1 MNDIRAGLRSAI
13 PVACCVLA
21 AAVARLPGIAGRS
34 LWGDEAYSLA
44 FAGQDAGRIVS
55 VSVFGAADVHPP
67 LYYLLLKA
75 WGALFGGSDAAARSL
90 SLVLGCVAVAGVYLL
105 GRQLLGRAGAL
116 AAGLIAALSPCFVQ
130 SGGEVRMYSLLGAA
144 AVFAHLAFARLSG
157 AGDFRRG
164 GKGGGGG
171 AADAALWAA
180 ACLAGIY
187 THHLGWL
194 VPLSHWGF
202 LCWRRL
208 AGGESPPSLLP
219 RLFRLQALVILLAA
233 PVLAGF
239 LRQAGTRA
247 FIFDSPP
254 ALVKKLAGVYLHFS
268 MGYHFANF
276 GRQAARAILADPLSA
291 ALLGAAALGAAYFLF
306 RAAASGGEP
315 EGRGMALAAAVLLI
329 PVVFGAVFF
338 QLNLGARYLS
348 AAAPGFVILIARG
361 VTARGRGRLFW
372 PAALLLAAANI
383 VSLGTAWRLPTDVV
397 HREDWQGL
405 AAHLEARVRSGE
417 FVGCENIIA
426 LRHYYSG
433 GGAVLGNAKALALR
447 PERYA
452 ALGGRS
458 LWVQA
463 GVDGSTPAAEIARR
477 EEVLAARWRIAGR
490 WSFGRDLL
498 LYRLVR
504 PEHVESDR
512 LFMKGDADD

>member
-1 MNDIRAGLRSAI
+1 MNDIRAGLRFVI
-13 PVACCVLA
+13 PVSCCVLA
-21 AAVARLPGIAGRS
+21 AAAARVPGIATRS

-44 FAGQDAGRIVS
+44 FAGQDAGRIAAVAI
-55 VSVFGAADVHPP
+55 FGAADVHPP

-75 WGALFGGSDAAARSL
+75 WAALFGGSDAAARSL
-90 SLVLGCVAVAGVYLL
+90 SLVLGCVAVAGIFLL

-116 AAGLIAALSPCFVQ
+116 AAGLMAALSPCFVQ

-157 AGDFRRG
+157 TGDTG
-164 GKGGGGG
+164 NGGG
-171 AADAALWAA
+171 AEAGGVADAALWIAA
-180 ACLAGIY
+180 SLVGIY
-187 THHLGWL
+187 THHLGWM

-202 LCWRRL
+202 LVWRRL
-208 AGGESPPSLLP
+208 TGGESTSSLWP
-219 RLFRLQALVILLAA
+219 RLFRLQALMILLAT

-247 FIFDSPP
+247 FLFDSPL

-276 GRQAARAILADPLSA
+276 GRQAARAIFADPLSV
-291 ALLGAAALGAAYFLF
+291 ALLAAGALGAAYFLF
-306 RAAASGGEP
+306 RAAGSGGAP
-315 EGRGMALAAAVLLI
+315 EGGGVALAAAVLLI

-348 AAAPGFVILIARG
+348 AAAPGFIILIARG

-372 PAALLLAAANI
+372 PAALLLAAANF

-433 GGAVLGNAKALALR
+433 GGAVLGNAKALSLR

-477 EEVLAARWRIAGR
+477 EEMLAAEWRIVGR

-498 LYRLVR
+498 LYRLER
-504 PEHVESDR
+504 PEPFESDR
-512 LFMKGDADD
+512 LFMEGETDD